1 VGLFLNR
8 NTQLRIGFQPCFGG
22 STQVPSQN
30 SAAKALPR
38 LVPLDGVRG
47 VLALSVAFFHINIW
61 HGQFEQ
67 PWLRNFHPVLGFF
80 FVLSGFLLTLLY
92 DQRLKDG
99 KSAADFAI
107 RRIGRQW
114 PVHLFALGLLFSWEL
129 SRAIRATLLGR
140 TDINTF
146 GDGWS
151 LWELIRSVFL
161 VHGWGFESFS
171 TWNFPS
177 WTLSTELIAYA
188 LFAAIAV
195 NVKRLDM
202 RIAAAVAITVIS
214 AIVFAY
220 NTQFRYWLGSNVAWC
235 LQGFFVGALLAWAW
249 QRWPVRSR
257 ALGNAIEI
265 GCLTAC
271 ALMLMAGPTGLSMY
285 LLWSLCMAAL
295 IYAIASE
302 RGVVS
307 RVLSSRPLVW
317 VGEIS
322 LSIYL
327 LHFPVMLALNQ
338 AFTVLERTGML
349 ERAFV
354 PNPVRPGA
362 TVIRFGPIWL
372 MNLLTLAYLAT
383 VIVVGAVVYRFIEAP
398 SRDLFAKLGTRIRRG
413 EIGWPKAIQRSTQES
428 G

>member
-1 VGLFLNR
+1 
-8 NTQLRIGFQPCFGG
+8 
-22 STQVPSQN
+22 VPSQN
-30 SAAKALPR
+30 SAPKTPLR
-38 LVPLDGVRG
+38 LVALDGVRG

-129 SRAIRATLLGR
+129 SRAIRAALLGR
-140 TDINTF
+140 SDITTF

-151 LWELIRSVFL
+151 LWELVRSIFL
-161 VHGWGFESFS
+161 VHGWGFEKFS
-171 TWNFPS
+171 PWNFPS

-195 NVKRLDM
+195 NIKRLEM
-202 RIAAAVAITVIS
+202 RMAAALGIVIVS
-214 AIVFAY
+214 FIVFAY
-220 NTQFRYWLGSNVAWC
+220 HTQFHHWLGSNVAWC
-235 LQGFFVGALLAWAW
+235 LQGFFVGALLSWAW
-249 QRWPVRSR
+249 LRWPIRSR
-257 ALGNAIEI
+257 VLGNAIEI
-265 GCLTAC
+265 GGLAAC
-271 ALMLMAGPTGLSMY
+271 ALMLMAGPSGLFMY
-285 LLWSLCMAAL
+285 LLWSSCMAAL

-307 RVLSSRPLVW
+307 YVLSTRPVVW
-317 VGEIS
+317 IGEIS

-338 AFTVLERTGML
+338 AFVVLERSGVL
-349 ERAFV
+349 ERALV

-362 TVIRFGPIWL
+362 SVISFGPIWL

-383 VIVVGAVVYRFIEAP
+383 VVVVGALVYRFLEAP

-413 EIGWPKAIQRSTQES
+413 EIGWPKAMQRSTQES